1 VAIKSDSRAC
11 DEPSSLGKR
20 PSKLTA
26 EDPRKLVRSELDCLI
41 RPLLQSDEAVLWE
54 MLYHAI
60 YVPDG
65 AAPPERE
72 VVYHPQLAGYA
83 RDWGRADDSGF
94 LAENA
99 ASREPLGA
107 AWIRLLTGD
116 SKGFGY
122 VDDVTPELSVAV
134 LQEYMGRGIGT
145 RLLAKLLE
153 AASPDYE
160 AVSLSVDADNPA
172 LRLYERLGFQ
182 TVGTTGTSLTMKK
195 TLGTQVEE
203 SGLGVDPGR
212 EGVEKARR
220 T

>member
-1 VAIKSDSRAC
+1 M
-11 DEPSSLGKR
+11 P
-20 PSKLTA
+20 

-72 VVYHPQLAGYA
+72 VVYHPQLARYA

-94 LAENA
+94 LAENL
-99 ASREPLGA
+99 ASGEPIGA
-107 AWIRLLTGD
+107 AWVRSLKGD
-116 SKGFGY
+116 DKGFGY
-122 VDDVTPELSVAV
+122 VDEATPELSIAV
-134 LQEYMGRGIGT
+134 LPGYRGRGIGT

-153 AASPDYE
+153 AASIDYD
-160 AVSLSVDADNPA
+160 AVSLSVDAGNRA
-172 LRLYERLGFQ
+172 VRLYERLGFQ

-195 TLGTQVEE
+195 ALRT
-203 SGLGVDPGR
+203 GLE
-212 EGVEKARR
+212 EGV
-220 T
+220 